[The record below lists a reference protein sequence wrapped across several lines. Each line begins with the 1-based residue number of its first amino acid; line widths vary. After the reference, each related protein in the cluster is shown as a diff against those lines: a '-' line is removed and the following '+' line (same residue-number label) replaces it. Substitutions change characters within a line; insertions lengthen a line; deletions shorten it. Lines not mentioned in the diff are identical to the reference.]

1 MGRRSL
7 SALRFSWPSTF
18 TISITMTGSTTAAV
32 SAAVTE
38 AVTAGVMAAGGERH
52 RMPQFTA
59 HGACF
64 MMEHEARHRPLSNR
78 MR

>member
-18 TISITMTGSTTAAV
+18 TISITMTGSTT
-32 SAAVTE
+32 AAVTE

>member
-7 SALRFSWPSTF
+7 PAVRFSWPSTF
-18 TISITMTGSTTAAV
+18 TISITMTGSTTAVVTVAAT
-32 SAAVTE
+32 AAVT
-38 AVTAGVMAAGGERH
+38 AAGGERH

-64 MMEHEARHRPLSNR
+64 MMERDARHRPLNNR

>member
-7 SALRFSWPSTF
+7 PAVRFSWPSTF
-18 TISITMTGSTTAAV
+18 TISITMTGSTTAV
-32 SAAVTE
+32 VTVAATA
-38 AVTAGVMAAGGERH
+38 AVTAGVTAATGERH

-64 MMEHEARHRPLSNR
+64 MMERDARHRPLNNR

>member
-7 SALRFSWPSTF
+7 PAVRFSWPSTF
-18 TISITMTGSTTAAV
+18 TISITMTGSTTAVVTVAAT
-32 SAAVTE
+32 AAV
-38 AVTAGVMAAGGERH
+38 AAAGGERH
-52 RMPQFTA
+52 RMSQFTA

-64 MMEHEARHRPLSNR
+64 MMERDARHRPLNNR